1 MLVCAV
7 FVATKNSYSFKKNFL
22 MKIYPEA
29 KANDSKTPIRDST
42 CLKKSL
48 NNNSA
53 IKNIDRT
60 NNKISKIRRED
71 FIMLNAYAG
80 TIFSFQ

>member
-1 MLVCAV
+1 
-7 FVATKNSYSFKKNFL
+7 

-29 KANDSKTPIRDST
+29 KANDSKTPIKDST
-42 CLKKSL
+42 CLRKSL

-60 NNKISKIRRED
+60 NNKISKP
-71 FIMLNAYAG
+71 
-80 TIFSFQ
+80 

>member
-1 MLVCAV
+1 
-7 FVATKNSYSFKKNFL
+7 

-29 KANDSKTPIRDST
+29 KASDSKAPIKEST
-42 CLKKSL
+42 SLKKSL
-48 NNNSA
+48 SNNSA
-53 IKNIDRT
+53 IKNTDRT
-60 NNKISKIRRED
+60 NNRISKIRRED